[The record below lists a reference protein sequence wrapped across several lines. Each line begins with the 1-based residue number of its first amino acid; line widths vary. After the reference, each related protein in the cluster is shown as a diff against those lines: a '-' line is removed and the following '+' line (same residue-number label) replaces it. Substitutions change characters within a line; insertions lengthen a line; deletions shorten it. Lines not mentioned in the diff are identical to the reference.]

1 MVDPNKKC
9 HSGTSSM
16 TKATM
21 VDPNKE
27 CRNFYCCFY
36 Y

>member
-16 TKATM
+16 TKTRWWI
-21 VDPNKE
+21 PI
-27 CRNFYCCFY
+27 RNVIPVPLP
-36 Y
+36 

>member
-1 MVDPNKKC
+1 MTKATMVDPNKEC

-21 VDPNKE
+21 IPVPLP
-27 CRNFYCCFY
+27 
-36 Y
+36 